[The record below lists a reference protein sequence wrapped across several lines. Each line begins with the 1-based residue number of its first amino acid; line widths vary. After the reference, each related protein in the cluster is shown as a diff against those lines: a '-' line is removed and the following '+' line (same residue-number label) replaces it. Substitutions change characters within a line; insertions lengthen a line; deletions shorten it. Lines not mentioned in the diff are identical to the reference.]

1 MSTFVRGPT
10 GVDSNFN
17 QPDQMA
23 KYLRISGDTAGLI
36 TNAAG
41 EQAGSGLTHYVQK
54 RASTKAQLRHTGV
67 GSHRLWSFG
76 LFVF

>member
-1 MSTFVRGPT
+1 MRKARKINFQVGL

-23 KYLRISGDTAGLI
+23 KYLRISGDTAGLT

-41 EQAGSGLTHYVQK
+41 DQAGS
-54 RASTKAQLRHTGV
+54 
-67 GSHRLWSFG
+67 
-76 LFVF
+76 